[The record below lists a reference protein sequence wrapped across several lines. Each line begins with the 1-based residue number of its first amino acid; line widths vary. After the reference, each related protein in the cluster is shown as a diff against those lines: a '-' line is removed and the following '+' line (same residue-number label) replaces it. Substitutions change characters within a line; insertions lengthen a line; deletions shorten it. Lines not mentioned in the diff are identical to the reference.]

1 MPIKVNKWAHT
12 VGLTVS
18 CINRSIQSTE
28 EVNVYVGVQKLVDT
42 EQRNV
47 SCVPI
52 QATTPPIVVSKVYVL
67 LLSYNSNLYSYSN
80 RFERKILVYL
90 YC

>member
-28 EVNVYVGVQKLVDT
+28 EVNVCWCTEDGGYRAEKCVLCTNTGHDTTHSSFKSVCTATKL
-42 EQRNV
+42 Q
-47 SCVPI
+47 
-52 QATTPPIVVSKVYVL
+52 
-67 LLSYNSNLYSYSN
+67 
-80 RFERKILVYL
+80 
-90 YC
+90 